1 MRRYVSIVL
10 SVAAAI
16 VLCAVAISLALDPYR
31 IVHPLL
37 GEFTFEPNSRV
48 SKVSFLSHACSDY
61 NAYFVGDSRSAT
73 LSQRDLAPVSDLK
86 FYNFSTPADDISSI
100 VRRIR
105 FLLDRGCPVSALVVE
120 ESIDVLLD
128 ADELGSYSLLLSEN
142 PRVSG
147 ENRAAFYSR
156 YFLSAQSLTTYFSA
170 RRRDPVTHD
179 IYFPDGHAD
188 YLWSMRDGS
197 SFLLQRCG
205 IPTFT
210 AGQLSL
216 LADKLSGYRQLAQLS
231 AQYHFK
237 SVVWIAPLNHWE
249 GGVLLDPQIAGF
261 LHQLHAIPGLSVVEP
276 DWNSPMLANFR
287 SWHDCGH
294 FRREVFDE
302 LLAPSVARLAAGKS

>member
-1 MRRYVSIVL
+1 MRRYVMIVL

-16 VLCAVAISLALDPYR
+16 VLCAVALSLELDPYR

-37 GEFTFEPNSRV
+37 GEFTLEPNSRV
-48 SKVSFLSHACSDY
+48 SKVSYLTHACSDY
-61 NAYFVGDSRSAT
+61 NAYFVGDSRSVT
-73 LSQRDLAPVSDLK
+73 LRQQDLASVSDLK

-100 VRRIR
+100 VRRMR
-105 FLLDRGCPVSALVVE
+105 FLLDRGCPLSALVVE

-128 ADELGSYSLLLSEN
+128 ANVLGTYSLMLTES
-142 PRVSG
+142 PQVSG

-170 RRRDPVTHD
+170 RRGDSLTHD

-197 SFLLQRCG
+197 SFQLPRCG
-205 IPTFT
+205 TPTFT
-210 AGQLSL
+210 PEQLSL
-216 LADKLSGYRQLAQLS
+216 LADKLSGYQQLAQLA
-231 AQYHFK
+231 AQYHFRT
-237 SVVWIAPLNHWE
+237 VVWIAPLSHSAS
-249 GGVLLDPQIAGF
+249 GVRLDPQIAGF
-261 LHQLHAIPGLSVVEP
+261 LHRLHAIPGLAVVEP
-276 DWNSPMLANFR
+276 DWNSPMLADFR

-302 LLAPSVARLAAGKS
+302 LLAPSVARLVAGKS

>member
-1 MRRYVSIVL
+1 
-10 SVAAAI
+10 

-37 GEFTFEPNSRV
+37 GEFTFDPNTRV
-48 SKVSFLSHACSDY
+48 SKVSFLTHACSDY

-73 LSQRDLAPVSDLK
+73 LSQQDLAPVSDLK
-86 FYNFSTPADDISSI
+86 FYNFSTQSDNVGAI
-100 VRRIR
+100 VRRTR
-105 FLLDRGCPVSALVVE
+105 FLLDRGCPVNALVVE

-128 ADELGSYSLLLSEN
+128 ADDVRDYSLLLSEN
-142 PRVSG
+142 PLISG

-156 YFLSAQSLTTYFSA
+156 YFLSAQSLTTYFSVE
-170 RRRDPVTHD
+170 RRDPGTHEF
-179 IYFPDGHAD
+179 YFPDGHVD

-210 AGQLSL
+210 PGQLSL
-216 LADKLSGYRQLAQLS
+216 LAQRLSGYRQLAQLA

-237 SVVWIAPLNHWE
+237 AVVWIAPLNHWE
-249 GGVLLDPQIAGF
+249 SGVILDPQIAGF
-261 LHQLHAIPGLSVVEP
+261 LHQLHGISGLSVVEP

-302 LLAPSVARLAAGKS
+302 LLAPSVARLVAGKS

>member
-1 MRRYVSIVL
+1 VNYL
-10 SVAAAI
+10 
-16 VLCAVAISLALDPYR
+16 
-31 IVHPLL
+31 
-37 GEFTFEPNSRV
+37 T
-48 SKVSFLSHACSDY
+48 HACSDY

-73 LSQRDLAPVSDLK
+73 LRQQDLAPVSDLK
-86 FYNFSTPADDISSI
+86 FYNFSTPADNISSI

-105 FLLDRGCPVSALVVE
+105 FLLDRGCPLSALVVE

-128 ADELGSYSLLLSEN
+128 ASEVRSYSLLLSES
-142 PRVSG
+142 PQLSG

-205 IPTFT
+205 RPSFT
-210 AGQLSL
+210 PGQLSL
-216 LADKLSGYRQLAQLS
+216 LAAKLSGYQQLAQL
-231 AQYHFK
+231 AEQYHFRT
-237 SVVWIAPLNHWE
+237 VVWIAPLNHWE
-249 GGVLLDPQIAGF
+249 SAVLLDPQIAAF
-261 LHQLHAIPGLSVVEP
+261 LHRLHAVPGLVVLEP
-276 DWNSPMLANFR
+276 DWNSQMLADFR

-302 LLAPSVARLAAGKS
+302 LLAPSVARLVAGKS

>member
-1 MRRYVSIVL
+1 MRHYVIIVL

-16 VLCAVAISLALDPYR
+16 VLCAGAVSLELDPYR

-48 SKVSFLSHACSDY
+48 SKVSYLAHACSDY
-61 NAYFVGDSRSAT
+61 NGYFVGDSRSAT
-73 LSQRDLAPVSDLK
+73 LSQQDLAPVSDLK
-86 FYNFSTPADDISSI
+86 FYNLSTPADNISSI
-100 VRRIR
+100 VRRMR

-128 ADELGSYSLLLSEN
+128 ENEVGTYSLLLGEN
-142 PRVSG
+142 PQVSG

-205 IPTFT
+205 IPNFT
-210 AGQLSL
+210 AEQLSL
-216 LADKLSGYRQLAQLS
+216 LAGKLSGYRQLAQLA

-237 SVVWIAPLNHWE
+237 TVVWIAPLNHWE
-249 GGVLLDPQIAGF
+249 GDVLLEPKIAEF
-261 LHQLHAIPGLSVVEP
+261 LHQLHEIPGLSVVEP
-276 DWNSPMLANFR
+276 DWDSPMLANFR

-302 LLAPSVARLAAGKS
+302 LLAPTVAHLLAGKS